1 MRQCMRRNNVE
12 IAILPIPIDIETPED
27 YLDTHYD
34 TFSYQMNK
42 HTILNIETYLDN
54 ALD

>member
-1 MRQCMRRNNVE
+1 MRHCMRRNNIE
-12 IAILPIPIDIETPED
+12 LSILPIPIDIETPED

-34 TFSYQMNK
+34 TLSYQMNK
-42 HTILNIETYLDN
+42 HIIPNIETYSDN